1 MRRAII
7 SGLLLLALPVARV
20 QAQERGTI
28 SGRIT
33 DQAGEPLSGVE
44 VRIDGSELSAS
55 SNAQG
60 LYQITGVAAGD
71 VLVRVSAL
79 GYAPAERTVTV
90 QAGETASADF
100 SLEVAA
106 IGLEEIVAVGYGT
119 QQRET
124 LTGSIARVS
133 GEDVAVSPSPTV
145 TSSLAGRLPGLVVN
159 QRTGEPGREEL
170 DILVRGTGT
179 FRDNDPLI
187 VIDGVERS
195 LIERLN
201 PDDIES
207 VTVLKDAS
215 AAIYG
220 ARAANG
226 VILVTTKQG
235 AAGAPKF
242 DLSYNSAFVAPTRL
256 PDMLDAAT
264 FAEAFNEAEWY
275 RQGRPETFTPF
286 YTADAI
292 QKFRDGSDPV
302 LYPNTDWVRDVL
314 KSNSLQRRANLQ
326 ATGGTENVQYLLSAG
341 WLDQQGNLRND
352 PTHYRQYNL
361 RTRLDANLTDHL
373 SVTATLYG
381 ILNNREYPHIGQP
394 DPDETTRVN
403 FVNILQANPTIVSRY
418 PNGLIGPGRLGE
430 NPLLLD
436 QRGTRTI
443 EDTPL
448 YSTFSARYD
457 VPFVDGLRFDASFNY
472 DLSNQFE
479 KEFSQPYFFHEFNP
493 NTGEYERRQGTG
505 TATVEVRDTYR
516 KWTTMLYNLR
526 ATYATTFAQ
535 DHDVSVM
542 LGTEQQKNTFKFSSA
557 YRKDFVSPTLP
568 QIDVGSSDP
577 DDKDNG
583 GSASETAYDN
593 YLGRVNYSFRSKYL
607 LELLFRYDGSQRFP
621 KGNRYGFF
629 PGVSAGWRL
638 SEEPFLRDNLP
649 FVNELKLRASWGRLG
664 NDRVG
669 QFQFLQAFSFG
680 GNYVFGGSDVPGI
693 VPNTVPN
700 PDITWEVSSKT
711 DVGLEATLWDGL
723 LGLDLTLWRERRS
736 NILAQ
741 PNLSV
746 SRVFGFPGLPDQN
759 IGKVDNKGFEL
770 TLSHRNRAATDWS
783 YDISANVAFARSEI
797 IFMDEVPQAEP
808 YQSQTGR
815 PVGAGLFYQADGIF
829 NTQEELDGYPHGAG
843 AEVGD
848 IRVVDVNED
857 GVIDSKDMVR
867 VEESNIPEYVF
878 SLATGLRY
886 KDVDLRLFFQGQTGA
901 RIYDGTAATLGG
913 TDFANATLHRATDR
927 WTVDNPDATMPRA
940 GAWQP
945 GNTTFF
951 LYDATFIRLKTAELG
966 YSLPR
971 SLISRLGAFDSVRL
985 YLSGFNLLTW
995 AKELKW
1001 ADPELASDFT
1011 RYPPL
1016 RTINLG
1022 FNVSF

>member
-7 SGLLLLALPVARV
+7 TGLLLLALPMAGVW
-20 QAQERGTI
+20 AQDRGTI

-33 DQAGEPLSGVE
+33 DQAGEPLGGVQVTIGGSG
-44 VRIDGSELSAS
+44 LSAS

-60 LYQITGVAAGD
+60 FYQITGVPAGD
-71 VLVRVSAL
+71 VLVRVSQL
-79 GYAPAERTVTV
+79 GYAAAERTLTV
-90 QAGETASADF
+90 RTGETTSADF
-100 SLEVAA
+100 SLEVEA
-106 IGLEEIVAVGYGT
+106 IDLEGIVAVGYGT
-119 QQRET
+119 QRRET

-133 GEDVAVSPSPTV
+133 GEDIAVSPSPTV
-145 TSSLAGRLPGLVVN
+145 TSSLAGKLPGLVVN
-159 QRTGEPGREEL
+159 QRTGEPGREDL

-179 FRDNDPLI
+179 FRRQGMGGDLMPANAPLI

-226 VILVTTKQG
+226 VILVTTKRG
-235 AAGAPKF
+235 AAGAPEF
-242 DLSYNSAFVAPTRL
+242 HLSYNSAFVAPTSV

-264 FAEAFNEAEWY
+264 FAEVFNEAEWY
-275 RQGRPETFTPF
+275 RQGRPENFTPF

-302 LYPNTDWVRDVL
+302 LFPNTDWAGEVL
-314 KSNSLQRRANLQ
+314 KPHSLQRKANLQ
-326 ATGGTENVQYLLSAG
+326 ATGGSENIRYLLSAG

-352 PTHYRQYNL
+352 PTQYRQYNL
-361 RTRLDANLTDHL
+361 RTRLDANLTDRL
-373 SVTATLYG
+373 SVTASLYG
-381 ILNNREYPHIGQP
+381 ILNDREYPHIGQG
-394 DPDETTRVN
+394 DPNETTRVN

-430 NPLLLD
+430 NPLLMD

-457 VPFVDGLRFDASFNY
+457 APLVDGLSFDASFNF

-479 KEFSQPYFFHEFNP
+479 KEFVQPYFYHEFDP

-526 ATYATTFAQ
+526 ATYATTFAR

-542 LGTEQQKNTFKFSSA
+542 VGAEQQKNTFKFTSA
-557 YRKDFVSPTLP
+557 YRKEFVSPAVP
-568 QIDVGSSDP
+568 QLNAGSTDP
-577 DDKDNG
+577 ENKDNS

-593 YLGRVNYSFRSKYL
+593 YFGRANYSFRSKYL
-607 LELLFRYDGSQRFP
+607 LEFLFRYDGSQRFP
-621 KGNRYGFF
+621 AGNRYGFF
-629 PGVSAGWRL
+629 PGASAGWRL
-638 SEEPFLRDNLP
+638 SEESFVRDNLP
-649 FVNELKLRASWGRLG
+649 FVDELKLRASYGQLG

-669 QFQFLQAFSFG
+669 EYQFLQAFSFG
-680 GNYVFGGSDVPGI
+680 GNYVFGSGDVPGI
-693 VPNTVPN
+693 EANTVPN
-700 PDITWEVSSKT
+700 PDITWEVSTKT
-711 DVGLEATLWDGL
+711 DLGLEAALWGGL

-746 SRVFGFPGLPDQN
+746 SRVFGFSGLPDQN
-759 IGKVDNKGFEL
+759 IGKVNNKGFEL
-770 TLSHRNRAATDWS
+770 ALSHRNRTASDWS

-797 IFMDEVPQAEP
+797 VFMDEVPQAEP

-815 PVGAGLFYQADGIF
+815 PIGADLFYVADGIF
-829 NTQEELDGYPHGAG
+829 KTQEELDSYPHGKIG
-843 AEVGD
+843 
-848 IRVVDVNED
+848 
-857 GVIDSKDMVR
+857 
-867 VEESNIPEYVF
+867 
-878 SLATGLRY
+878 
-886 KDVDLRLFFQGQTGA
+886 
-901 RIYDGTAATLGG
+901 
-913 TDFANATLHRATDR
+913 RAH
-927 WTVDNPDATMPRA
+927 V
-940 GAWQP
+940 
-945 GNTTFF
+945 
-951 LYDATFIRLKTAELG
+951 
-966 YSLPR
+966 
-971 SLISRLGAFDSVRL
+971 
-985 YLSGFNLLTW
+985 
-995 AKELKW
+995 
-1001 ADPELASDFT
+1001 
-1011 RYPPL
+1011 
-1016 RTINLG
+1016 
-1022 FNVSF
+1022 